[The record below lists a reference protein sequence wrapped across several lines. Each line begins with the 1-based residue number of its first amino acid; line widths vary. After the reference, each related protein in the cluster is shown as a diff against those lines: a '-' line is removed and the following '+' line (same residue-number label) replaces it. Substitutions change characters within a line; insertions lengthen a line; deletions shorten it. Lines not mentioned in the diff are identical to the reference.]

1 MPHAPFGSCLPSTP
15 RAFTRRLAAG
25 AALSALMIGG
35 ALTSPAH
42 AQIALEAEM
51 SARATAAAVPPTPS
65 VPGPWMNTKLSP
77 DERARLLESQ
87 LTLDERIGMLH
98 GIMAL
103 PYKIE
108 GLPDGVV
115 WSAGYIP
122 GVPRLGIPALR
133 ETDASLGVATP
144 HRLRPDGA
152 TGLPAGLAIAATW
165 SPELAYQGGAMVG
178 DEATR
183 KGFNVLLGG
192 GVNLTREA
200 RNGRNFEYLGED
212 PLLAGTLAG
221 QAIRG
226 TQDQHI
232 VATVKHF
239 AINSQESS
247 RRAVSAVIDEA
258 PLRESDLLA
267 FQFAIEAGKPGSVM
281 CSYNRVNGPWA
292 CDSDF
297 LLNKVLKGD
306 WAYPGWV
313 MSDWGATPALSAVTN
328 GLDQQSGEQIDK
340 EVFFDKPLKAAVEGG
355 QIPAARVSDMVRRI
369 LRSLFATGVFDV
381 KAPTGPI
388 DFQAH
393 ADITRTVAEQGI
405 VLLKNRGDVLP
416 FAKGK
421 RIAVI
426 GGLADV
432 GVLSG
437 GGSSQVLAA
446 DGPNHDYKNG
456 AFVHIGGTGEL
467 VHISDAIY
475 QPDAPLKAIEDKAGK
490 DNVFFAD
497 GRYVSESVA
506 AAKGADIAIVFATQ
520 WNIEGQDVPDL
531 SLPQGQDAVIAA
543 VATANPNTIV
553 VLETG
558 GPVAMPWLDK
568 VAGVVEAWYPG
579 TRGGQAIANVLFGDV
594 NPSGHLPITFPKDE
608 SQLPSPVLAGFYERD
623 RTKLIDAHYPEK
635 SDVGYRWYAAKG
647 LSPLF
652 PFGYGLSYTT
662 FAQGG
667 LKASASTKAGEAMKI
682 SFTVS
687 NTGKRAGQDVGQVY
701 LVSGPQGNRT
711 RLLGFGRVDLKPGE
725 KKTVSVSVD
734 PRLLADF
741 DAQAHEWKVA
751 AGSYTVALGSD
762 ALSLGEKQTVT
773 LKAQSLKP

>member
-1 MPHAPFGSCLPSTP
+1 MSRAPL
-15 RAFTRRLAAG
+15 RRLAAG
-25 AALSALMIGG
+25 AALCALAAGG
-35 ALTSPAH
+35 ALVSPAH
-42 AQIALEAEM
+42 AQIPLEAEM

-65 VPGPWMNTKLSP
+65 VPGPWMDAKLSP

-103 PYKIE
+103 PYKIDR
-108 GLPDGVV
+108 LPDGVV

-133 ETDASLGVATP
+133 ETDASLGVTTP

-178 DEATR
+178 DEAAR

-192 GVNLTREA
+192 GVNLTREP

-247 RRAVSAVIDEA
+247 RRAVNAVIDEA
-258 PLRESDLLA
+258 SLRESDLLA

-292 CDSDF
+292 CDNDF

-313 MSDWGATPALSAVTN
+313 MSDWGATPALSAAMN

-340 EVFFDKPLKAAVEGG
+340 EVFFDKPLKAAVEAGR
-355 QIPAARVSDMVRRI
+355 IPATRVSDMVRRI

-388 DFQAH
+388 DFQGH
-393 ADITRTVAEQGI
+393 ADLTRTVAERGI
-405 VLLKNRGDVLP
+405 VLLKNKGGVLP
-416 FAKGK
+416 LAKGK

-426 GGLADV
+426 GGLADA

-456 AFVHIGGTGEL
+456 AFIHIGGTGEL
-467 VHISDAIY
+467 VHISDAVY

-490 DNVFFAD
+490 DAVFFAD

-506 AAKGADIAIVFATQ
+506 AAKQADVVLVFATQ

-531 SLPQGQDAVIAA
+531 TLPQGQDAVIAA
-543 VATANPNTIV
+543 VAAANPNTIV

-579 TRGGQAIANVLFGDV
+579 IRGGQAIANILFGDV
-594 NPSGHLPITFPKDE
+594 NPSGHLPITFPRDE
-608 SQLPSPVLAGFYERD
+608 SQLPSPELAGFYERD

-635 SDVGYRWYAAKG
+635 ADVGYRWYAAKG
-647 LSPLF
+647 LTPLF

-667 LKASASTKAGEAMKI
+667 LKAAAGAHAGEAMKI
-682 SFTVS
+682 SFTVT
-687 NTGKRAGQDVGQVY
+687 NTGARPGQDVGQVY
-701 LVSGPQGNRT
+701 LVSGPQGKRT

-725 KKTVSVSVD
+725 RKTVSVTVD

-762 ALSLGEKQTVT
+762 ALTLGETQTVT
-773 LKAQSLKP
+773 LKAQTLKP

>member
-1 MPHAPFGSCLPSTP
+1 M
-15 RAFTRRLAAG
+15 TRQMTRLMSRRGIAAS
-25 AALSALMIGG
+25 AAACALMIG
-35 ALTSPAH
+35 ALTAPAG

-51 SARATAAAVPPTPS
+51 SARATAADLAPTPT
-65 VPGPWMNTKLSP
+65 VDGPWMNTKLSP

-98 GIMAL
+98 GIMAI
-103 PYKIE
+103 PYKID
-108 GLPDGVV
+108 GLPPGVV

-152 TGLPAGLAIAATW
+152 TGLPSGLAIASTF
-165 SPELAYQGGAMVG
+165 SPEAAYKGGAMVG
-178 DEATR
+178 DEAR
-183 KGFNVLLGG
+183 AKGFNVLLGG
-192 GVNLTREA
+192 GSNLTREP

-239 AINSQESS
+239 ALNSQESS
-247 RRAVSAVIDEA
+247 RRAVNAVIGEA

-267 FQFAIEAGKPGSVM
+267 FQLAIEAGQPASVM

-292 CDSDF
+292 CDNDF

-313 MSDWGATPALSAVTN
+313 MSDWGATPALSAAMN
-328 GLDQQSGEQIDK
+328 GLDQQSGEQID
-340 EVFFDKPLKAAVEGG
+340 EDVFFDKPLKAAVAAGR
-355 QIPAARVSDMVRRI
+355 IPEARVSDMVRRI
-369 LRSLFATGVFDV
+369 LRSLFAVGVFDH
-381 KAPTGPI
+381 KEAAGPI
-388 DFQAH
+388 DFDAH
-393 ADITRTVAEQGI
+393 AALTRLVAEEGI
-405 VLLKNRGDVLP
+405 VLLKNKGDVLP
-416 FAKGK
+416 LVTKGK
-421 RIAVI
+421 RIAII
-426 GGLADV
+426 GGLADA

-456 AFVHIGGTGEL
+456 AFIHIGGTGEL
-467 VHISDAIY
+467 AHISDAVY
-475 QPDAPLKAIEDKAGK
+475 QPDAPLAAIEAKVGK
-490 DNVFFAD
+490 DNVIFAD
-497 GRYVSESVA
+497 GRYASESAA
-506 AAKGADIAIVFATQ
+506 AAKEADVAIVFATQ

-543 VATANPNTIV
+543 VAAANPNTIV

-558 GPVAMPWLDK
+558 GPVAMPWLDQ

-579 TRGGQAIANVLFGDV
+579 TRGGQAIANILFGDA
-594 NPSGHLPITFPKDE
+594 NPSGHLPITFPRDLA
-608 SQLPSPVLAGFYERD
+608 QTPSPVLAGFYNRD
-623 RTKLIDAHYPEK
+623 RKQQFDAHFPEG

-662 FAQGG
+662 FSQGG
-667 LKASASTKAGEAMKI
+667 LKATPGGKDGEAMKI
-682 SFTVS
+682 SFTIA
-687 NTGKRAGQDVGQVY
+687 NTGKRAGADVGQVY
-701 LVSGPQGNRT
+701 LVAGPQGNRT

-725 KKTVSVSVD
+725 KKTVTVGVD

-741 DAQAHEWKVA
+741 DTQAHAWKVA

-762 ALSLGEKQTVT
+762 ALTLGEKQTVT
-773 LKAQSLKP
+773 LKAQKLKP